1 MEDKDMELFD
11 RDPDMDFDEYDND
24 KPENT
29 SQTIARIA
37 KYAAKD
43 KGRLSIVFL
52 SILVYTA
59 LNIAAPY
66 YSAGLVNLLWENIKA
81 ARSLGEGF
89 VVTWQTGGFQIF
101 VLALLYLGAWGSN
114 ALQSFIM
121 ASFSERMCLRLRT
134 EMGEKLNR
142 LQLSYYDKHKTG
154 EVLSHFTNDIDRLS
168 EVMQTRLLRLVS
180 SGVVIIGAVVMM
192 FVFNWIMTLVF
203 LGFMG
208 LSVLVTT
215 FFSKSMYCR
224 SEERQ
229 EKMSAVTATVEEY
242 LTGRTII
249 KAFSREGISSA
260 EMHRVNRELSES
272 SEKLDRVMHAIPPLI
287 QLVNRLGEV
296 VIAIAAGYFL
306 LNGRLSVGILQAFF
320 QYQNQAAEPLG
331 EISETF
337 GSIQS
342 AAASAERVF
351 KLLDETEI
359 LPDTTLPTKLDGVRG
374 EVRFEHVRFGYTS
387 EKDFMKD
394 ISFTVKPG
402 QKVAIVGSTGAGK
415 TTLVNLLMRFYEVNG
430 GNIYLDGVAIAD
442 MTREELRSH
451 FGMVLQD
458 TWLFGGTIKENI
470 SYGREDATD
479 EEIKTAAKTARVHH
493 FVRTMSQGYN
503 TRLDNDV
510 ENISVGQKQLLTIAR
525 VVLCNPAVLILDEAT
540 SSVDTRTEHE
550 INLAMKALMQDRTSF
565 VIAHRLSTVMDADL
579 ILVMD
584 QGNIVEQGTHDEL
597 MAKGGVYAELY
608 NSQFA
613 N

>member
-1 MEDKDMELFD
+1 MELFD
-11 RDPDMDFDEYDND
+11 RDPDMDFGEYDND

-29 SQTIARIA
+29 RKTIARIA

-43 KGRLSIVFL
+43 KGRLLIVFF
-52 SILVYTA
+52 SILVYTV
-59 LNIAAPY
+59 LSIAAPY

-114 ALQSFIM
+114 VLQSFIM
-121 ASFSERMCLRLRT
+121 ASFSERLCLRLRT

-154 EVLSHFTNDIDRLS
+154 EVLSHFTNDLDRLS

-192 FVFNWIMTLVF
+192 FVFNWTMTLVF

-208 LSVLVTT
+208 LSILVTT
-215 FFSKSMYCR
+215 FFSKSMYRR

-242 LTGRTII
+242 FTGRTII
-249 KAFSREGISSA
+249 KAFDRDKISSA

-272 SEKLDRVMHAIPPLI
+272 SEKLDRVMHAIHPMI
-287 QLVNRLGEV
+287 RLVNRFGEV
-296 VIAIAAGYFL
+296 IIAVIAGYFL
-306 LNGRLSVGILQAFF
+306 IGGKLSVGVLQAFF

-359 LPDTTLPTKLDGVRG
+359 LPDTASPTKLCGVHG
-374 EVRFEHVRFGYTS
+374 EVKFSHVRFGYTP
-387 EKDFMKD
+387 EKELMKD

-470 SYGREDATD
+470 SYGKEDATD

-493 FVRTMSQGYN
+493 FVRTMSQGYD

-525 VVLCNPAVLILDEAT
+525 VVLCDPAVLILDEAT

-550 INLAMKALMQDRTSF
+550 INRAMKALMQDRTSF
-565 VIAHRLSTVMDADL
+565 VIAHRLSTIMDADL

-584 QGNIVEQGTHDEL
+584 KGNIIEQGNHDEL
-597 MAKGGVYAELY
+597 MAKGGAYAELY

>member
-1 MEDKDMELFD
+1 MELFD
-11 RDPDMDFDEYDND
+11 RDPDMDFGEYDND

-29 SQTIARIA
+29 RKTIARIA

-43 KGRLSIVFL
+43 KGRLLIVFF
-52 SILVYTA
+52 SILVYTV
-59 LNIAAPY
+59 LSIAAPY

-114 ALQSFIM
+114 VLQSFIM
-121 ASFSERMCLRLRT
+121 ASFSERLCLRLRT

-154 EVLSHFTNDIDRLS
+154 EVLSHFTNDLDRLS

-192 FVFNWIMTLVF
+192 FLFNWTMTLVF

-208 LSVLVTT
+208 LSILVTT
-215 FFSKSMYCR
+215 FFSKSMYRR

-242 LTGRTII
+242 FTGRTII
-249 KAFSREGISSA
+249 KAFDRDKISSA

-272 SEKLDRVMHAIPPLI
+272 SEKLDRVMHAIHPMI
-287 QLVNRLGEV
+287 RLVNRFGEV
-296 VIAIAAGYFL
+296 IIAVIAGYFL
-306 LNGRLSVGILQAFF
+306 IGGKLSVGVLQAFF

-359 LPDTTLPTKLDGVRG
+359 LPDTASPTKLCGVHG
-374 EVRFEHVRFGYTS
+374 EVKFSHVRFGYTP
-387 EKDFMKD
+387 EKELMKD

-470 SYGREDATD
+470 SYGKEDATD

-493 FVRTMSQGYN
+493 CVRTMSQGYD

-525 VVLCNPAVLILDEAT
+525 VVLCDPAVLILDEAT

-550 INLAMKALMQDRTSF
+550 INRAMKALMQDRTSF
-565 VIAHRLSTVMDADL
+565 VIAHRLSTIMDADL

-584 QGNIVEQGTHDEL
+584 KGNIIEQGNHDEL
-597 MAKGGVYAELY
+597 MAKGGAYAELY

>member
-11 RDPDMDFDEYDND
+11 RDPDMDFGEYDND

-29 SQTIARIA
+29 RKTIARIA

-43 KGRLSIVFL
+43 KGRLLIVFF
-52 SILVYTA
+52 SILVYTV
-59 LNIAAPY
+59 LSIAAPY

-114 ALQSFIM
+114 VLQSFIM
-121 ASFSERMCLRLRT
+121 ASFSERLCLRLRT

-154 EVLSHFTNDIDRLS
+154 EVLSHFTNDLDRLS

-192 FVFNWIMTLVF
+192 FVFNWTMTLVF

-208 LSVLVTT
+208 LSILVTT
-215 FFSKSMYCR
+215 FFSKSMYRR

-242 LTGRTII
+242 FTGRTII
-249 KAFSREGISSA
+249 KAFDRDKISSA

-272 SEKLDRVMHAIPPLI
+272 SEKLDRVMHAIHPMI
-287 QLVNRLGEV
+287 RLVNRFGEV
-296 VIAIAAGYFL
+296 IIAVIAGYFL
-306 LNGRLSVGILQAFF
+306 IGGKLSVGVLQAFF

-359 LPDTTLPTKLDGVRG
+359 LPDTASPTKLCGVHG
-374 EVRFEHVRFGYTS
+374 EVKFSHVRFGYTP
-387 EKDFMKD
+387 EKELMKD

-470 SYGREDATD
+470 SYGKEDATD

-493 FVRTMSQGYN
+493 FVRTMSQGYD

-525 VVLCNPAVLILDEAT
+525 VVLCDPAVLILDEAT

-550 INLAMKALMQDRTSF
+550 INRAMKALMQDRTSF
-565 VIAHRLSTVMDADL
+565 VIAHRLSTIMDADL

-584 QGNIVEQGTHDEL
+584 KGNIIEQGNHDEL
-597 MAKGGVYAELY
+597 MAKGGAYAELY